1 MKKKHIGIL
10 KFGKSRPAPKML
22 EVDVTYDDA
31 TAKMLFQTGMK
42 ALKKDKDAVI
52 AYVIEKALKELAKSK
67 P

>member
-1 MKKKHIGIL
+1 MKKKKHIGIL
-10 KFGKSRPAPKML
+10 KFGKPRSAHMI

-31 TAKMLFQTGMK
+31 TAKMMFQAGMK

>member
-1 MKKKHIGIL
+1 MKKHIGIL
-10 KFGKSRPAPKML
+10 KFGKSRPVHMI

-67 P
+67 S

>member
-1 MKKKHIGIL
+1 MI
-10 KFGKSRPAPKML
+10 

-67 P
+67 S